1 MALVISYFVNC
12 CSDPCETYYFLKE
25 YDKVF
30 QMDINKCFNG
40 FRFLADVNT
49 NLQKSTILGNLR
61 TATQEM
67 EKETRQMTPSF
78 PSTFCHMEL

>member
-1 MALVISYFVNC
+1 
-12 CSDPCETYYFLKE
+12 
-25 YDKVF
+25 
-30 QMDINKCFNG
+30 MDINKCFNG
-40 FRFLADVNT
+40 FRFLADINT